1 MESQIHRQQS
11 EGRGEPCV
19 RQKMGPLFFKELK
32 RANTQA
38 SSLSNLCFN
47 RSSQDMSDIIMY
59 FDPYKSVEI
68 KQRNLPHWQQKGA
81 AYFVTFRL
89 YDSIPHEVSEN
100 IKREREQ
107 WLEANKI
114 SEPSEVKKPDQHKK
128 IEYYR
133 LFSKRY
139 DDLLDNGYG
148 SCILNNKE
156 CKKIVEKAIN
166 YFDGKRYYLDKFVV
180 MPNHVHVIVI
190 PRGEWTLS
198 KITHSWKSYTA
209 NELNKIINQ
218 RGPVWMPESF
228 DHIIR
233 SPEQLE
239 RIRQY
244 IEDNPKV
251 NRHNK
256 LSGIPLKELDQC
268 ITFLLFCK

>member
-1 MESQIHRQQS
+1 
-11 EGRGEPCV
+11 
-19 RQKMGPLFFKELK
+19 
-32 RANTQA
+32 
-38 SSLSNLCFN
+38 
-47 RSSQDMSDIIMY
+47 MY

-68 KQRNLPHWQQKGA
+68 KQRNLPHWQQKGT

-89 YDSIPHEVSEN
+89 YDSIPYEVSEN

-114 SEPSEVKKPDQHKK
+114 SNPSEVKKLNQHKK

-139 DDLLDNGYG
+139 DDLLDNGHG

-156 CKKIVEKAIN
+156 CKQIVEKALN
-166 YFDGKRYYLDKFVV
+166 HFDEERYYLDKFVV
-180 MPNHVHVIVI
+180 MPNHVHVIVTL
-190 PRGEWTLS
+190 RGEWTLS

-244 IEDNPKV
+244 IEDNSKV
-251 NRHNK
+251 NRHRQ
-256 LSGIPLKELDQC
+256 DAC
-268 ITFLLFCK
+268 DTFALPPFENPIDFFYPQ